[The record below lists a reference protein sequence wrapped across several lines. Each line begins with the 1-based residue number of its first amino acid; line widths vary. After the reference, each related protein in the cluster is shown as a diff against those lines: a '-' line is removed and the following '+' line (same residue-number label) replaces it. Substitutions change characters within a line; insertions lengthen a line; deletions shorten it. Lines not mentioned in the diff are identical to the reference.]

1 MLFFCH
7 LTLITRI
14 ILWYITIVFPMVNIN
29 QRFTRNAQAPRD
41 PGTRGTFRRW
51 NCKTKRQVA
60 SPKPP
65 GARVCAVNGSRR
77 RFGKAME
84 KAMGD
89 GWKMWKHCEKC
100 GKNVENCGKMWKTV
114 ETCGKYWDFINIKV
128 DFWRTSQNGSEN
140 VWIPP
145 ANTGHVRS

>member
-1 MLFFCH
+1 MDRDGDSEKPWKKPWETAGKCGK
-7 LTLITRI
+7 
-14 ILWYITIVFPMVNIN
+14 IVKN
-29 QRFTRNAQAPRD
+29 
-41 PGTRGTFRRW
+41 
-51 NCKTKRQVA
+51 VA
-60 SPKPP
+60 
-65 GARVCAVNGSRR
+65 
-77 RFGKAME
+77 
-84 KAMGD
+84 
-89 GWKMWKHCEKC
+89 KMWKTVGKC

>member
-1 MLFFCH
+1 MSYKRTPVVLFDNIVITCFLTFYNILWHVITCYGPSIYVLFFCH

-100 GKNVENCGKMWKTV
+100 GKNVENIGMSS
-114 ETCGKYWDFINIKV
+114 I
-128 DFWRTSQNGSEN
+128 
-140 VWIPP
+140 
-145 ANTGHVRS
+145 